1 MIDILRI
8 TDTPNESMMHII
20 EGMRNPLE
28 SWDKIDSVYDSA
40 TNAFTLGHN
49 DKGLMQRLAKAGTD
63 DRKFMRMMHVIM
75 TINAPLYW
83 WKEFDTYKIATTS
96 NSCST
101 MHKIQA
107 HKFTRDMFSMDHLV
121 DMDTIGT
128 FDEVIGELNSN
139 RDLYLDD
146 PGTDLKKQFWWN
158 MIQLLPSSFNQRRTI
173 DLNYETLAGM
183 YKKRRG
189 HKLDEWREFCKSIE
203 SLEYSFLYCEV

>member
-40 TNAFTLGHN
+40 TNVFTLGHN

>member
-28 SWDKIDSVYDSA
+28 SWDKIDSVYDPV
-40 TNAFTLGHN
+40 TNTFALGPN

-63 DRKFMRMMHVIM
+63 DRKFMRMMHVM
-75 TINAPLYW
+75 LTINAPLYW
-83 WKEFDTYKIATTS
+83 WKEFDTYKVATTS

-107 HKFTRDMFSMDHLV
+107 HKFTRDMFSMEHLV

-203 SLEYSFLYCEV
+203 SLKYSFLYCEV